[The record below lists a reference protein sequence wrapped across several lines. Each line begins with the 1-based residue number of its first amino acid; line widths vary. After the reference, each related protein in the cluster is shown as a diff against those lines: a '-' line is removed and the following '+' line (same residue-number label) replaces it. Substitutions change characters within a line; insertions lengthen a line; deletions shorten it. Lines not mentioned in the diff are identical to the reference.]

1 LFSYLLLSLHI
12 CFFISPSLFK
22 LAGCMTKKLSAIVLL
37 SCLAG
42 GDEGERSVV
51 WSLVSVG
58 FAAVEM
64 GEVAG
69 GVKAEERTD
78 R

>member
-1 LFSYLLLSLHI
+1 
-12 CFFISPSLFK
+12 
-22 LAGCMTKKLSAIVLL
+22 MTKKLSAIVLL

-42 GDEGERSVV
+42 GDEGERSVI
-51 WSLVSVG
+51 WALVSVG
-58 FAAVEM
+58 FTAVEM

-78 R
+78 W